1 MVEHNEEESEFA
13 LTSAPAVPD
22 TPDMPGAPEIPDPVT
37 EVPRWSRRR
46 RWITGVSFVFV
57 IVVIALGL
65 VIRLPYYVL
74 SPGSSRPTEGLI
86 SVSGAETY
94 ENNGAVDFLTV
105 SLRQATPIEAL
116 AAWVNPDLELT
127 PEEKILGKQ
136 TPDENRELNIRM
148 MTDSKDAAQY
158 QALTRLG
165 YTIETTGSGAVIA
178 TVAEGGPSTGLLVP
192 GDVITGVNGQA
203 ISFSQQLIEIVSSS
217 RPNSSL
223 TFTVEPF
230 DPSRSDARPAR
241 EVTVVVGARESDST
255 KGFLGVST
263 FTRDLSFNFP
273 VQITIDSGRVGG
285 PSAGLAFTLGILDVM
300 TPGSLTGGLTIS
312 ATGTMGLDGTVGPIG
327 GIHQKVMASRR
338 AGVDLM
344 FVPASEIDEARKYAG
359 NLRVDPVD
367 TLDQALAILTSV
379 GGGNAAL
386 PQMAS
391 GNSVN

>member
-13 LTSAPAVPD
+13 LTSASAVPD

-203 ISFSQQLIEIVSSS
+203 ISFSQQLIQIVSSS
-217 RPNSSL
+217 RPSSSL

-230 DPSRSDARPAR
+230 DPSASD
-241 EVTVVVGARESDST
+241 T
-255 KGFLGVST
+255 
-263 FTRDLSFNFP
+263 
-273 VQITIDSGRVGG
+273 
-285 PSAGLAFTLGILDVM
+285 
-300 TPGSLTGGLTIS
+300 
-312 ATGTMGLDGTVGPIG
+312 
-327 GIHQKVMASRR
+327 
-338 AGVDLM
+338 
-344 FVPASEIDEARKYAG
+344 
-359 NLRVDPVD
+359 
-367 TLDQALAILTSV
+367 
-379 GGGNAAL
+379 
-386 PQMAS
+386 
-391 GNSVN
+391 

>member
-1 MVEHNEEESEFA
+1 MVEHNEDELEPA
-13 LTSAPAVPD
+13 LESAPDSTAEA
-22 TPDMPGAPEIPDPVT
+22 GE
-37 EVPRWSRRR
+37 WSRRR
-46 RWITGVSFVFV
+46 RWLTGIGVFLAISV
-57 IVVIALGL
+57 IFLGL

-86 SVSGAETY
+86 TVSGAETF
-94 ENNGAVDFLTV
+94 ENEGAIDFLTV

-127 PEEKILGKQ
+127 PEEKILGSQ

-148 MTDSKDAAQY
+148 MTNSKDAAQY

-165 YTIETTGSGAVIA
+165 YTIETTGTGAVIA
-178 TVAEGGPSTGLLVP
+178 TVVAGGPSADLLVP
-192 GDVITGVNGQA
+192 GDVITSVNGRA
-203 ISFSQQLIEIVSSS
+203 VSFSQQLIDAVSST
-217 RPNSSL
+217 RPGSL
-223 TFTVEPF
+223 MTLAVEPF
-230 DPSRSDARPAR
+230 DALRSDARPAR
-241 EVTVVVGARESDST
+241 EVQVVVGARESDPS

-312 ATGTMGLDGTVGPIG
+312 STGTMALDGTVGPIG
-327 GIHQKVMASRR
+327 GVHQKVMASRR

-359 NLRVDPVD
+359 GLRVEPVE

-379 GGGNAAL
+379 GGGNAVL
-386 PQMAS
+386 PPVAN
-391 GNSVN
+391 GNRVN